1 MSAPPTF
8 GLYRKATPTLA
19 DAVGATL
26 DLELRVPVEADGV
39 TLFRSALWLPL
50 PEACRTA
57 DALSLESSTLKVE
70 FRPVEFSL
78 QTDDRNWFSRAED
91 SDRLRT
97 RLELVWPASILRID
111 PARPGRRDPFGLH
124 RADGEAVS
132 EEATQ
137 RGRSGD
143 TLDPPWVGTPVVVV
157 FDSPV
162 PQIEQMTVSQNVRG
176 LPARRGTRA
185 GGAAISGILVEDKVV
200 TQVGILEDIVAMQRG
215 SELVPGVRIAARPAS
230 PRLRLM
236 LEGGGED
243 GGDRLLWQALEPGEH
258 LQAVSLP
265 GDALAKEWAAALEQA
280 LTFCQRTPLAEPL
293 PRLRLDIESDG
304 PCLVRLS
311 QVAIKLQADH
321 ALLDAPLRLDFDGRQ
336 HARQSIA
343 LPPAPAGTR
352 QQLLLKGRLRA
363 ATTPP
368 ADELPAGSGADGRSG
383 LLLEEDQRVSGERP
397 LDAPA
402 TLAGFRF
409 DWHPLSE
416 RLAGVL
422 RVLPANAR
430 RGTPPLIEQAFEFD
444 TALPADSVSRPQRL
458 AVRWPALDLQ
468 AQALRVELALHEG
481 RGVWLASA
489 GGHGWR
495 LHRESGDL
503 EGRAIGL
510 DPQGEWLQVP
520 PAEAASAPAAAHE
533 PTFSLGA
540 EPLPYSRREQDR
552 FEVLVTP
559 PVLTAWPAQ
568 GLTVASGVATEVV
581 VESATLRT
589 TVA

>member
-19 DAVGATL
+19 DAVGTTL
-26 DLELRVPVEADGV
+26 DIELRVPVTEGGV
-39 TLFRSALWLPL
+39 SLFRSALWLPL

-57 DALSLESSTLKVE
+57 DALSLDGSTLKVE

-91 SDRLRT
+91 SGRLRT

-124 RADGEAVS
+124 RADGDAVS

-143 TLDPPWVGTPVVVV
+143 TLDPPWVGTPVVVA

-162 PQIEQMTVSQNVRG
+162 PLLEQMTMSQNVRG
-176 LPARRGTRA
+176 LPARRGARA
-185 GGAAISGILVEDKVV
+185 GGTAISGMLVEDKVV
-200 TQVGILEDIVAMQRG
+200 TQVGILEDIAAMLQG
-215 SELVPGVRIAARPAS
+215 SKLVPGVRIAARPAS

-243 GGDRLLWQALEPGEH
+243 GGDRLLWQALQPGEH

-265 GDALAKEWAAALEQA
+265 GDALAEEWAAALEQVLA
-280 LTFCQRTPLAEPL
+280 FCQRTPQADPL

-311 QVAIKLQADH
+311 QVALKLQADH
-321 ALLDAPLRLDFDGRQ
+321 ALLDEPVRLDFDGRQ
-336 HARQSIA
+336 HARHPIA
-343 LPPAPAGTR
+343 LPPAPTGTR

-363 ATTPP
+363 AATPA

-397 LDAPA
+397 LEAPA

-416 RLAGVL
+416 KLAGVL

-430 RGTPPLIEQAFEFD
+430 RGTPPLIEQAFAFD
-444 TALPADSVSRPQRL
+444 TSQPAGTANRPQRL
-458 AVRWPALDLQ
+458 AVRWPALDVQ

-495 LHRESGDL
+495 LHRQAADL
-503 EGRAIGL
+503 EGRALGL
-510 DPQGEWLQVP
+510 NPQGDWLQIP
-520 PAEAASAPAAAHE
+520 PAASGSAASPGHE
-533 PTFSLGA
+533 PAFSLGTQ
-540 EPLPYSRREQDR
+540 PLPYSRREQDR

-568 GLTVASGVATEVV
+568 GLTVASGVAAEVV
-581 VESATLRT
+581 VDSATLRT
-589 TVA
+589 TAT